1 MIRVA
6 IAEDHP
12 EMRVV
17 LRLLLK
23 LSSDLQLV
31 CEAVNGQ
38 EAVDCVKNSQPDV
51 LVMDIRMPILDGF
64 EAAQQIA
71 KLEFNTRV
79 ILISAY
85 IGEHILM
92 KASEVGAKGF
102 VAKEEIAT
110 SLLPAIQAVQRGE
123 TFFQS

>member
-64 EAAQQIA
+64 EAAYQIT
-71 KLEFNTRV
+71 KLGSETKI

-85 IGEHILM
+85 IGEHIVM

-102 VAKEEIAT
+102 VAKEEIAS